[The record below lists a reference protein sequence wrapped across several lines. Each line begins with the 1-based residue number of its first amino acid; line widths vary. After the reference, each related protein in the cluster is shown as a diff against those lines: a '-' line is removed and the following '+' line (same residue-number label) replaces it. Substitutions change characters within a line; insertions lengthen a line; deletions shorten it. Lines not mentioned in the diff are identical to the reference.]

1 MIYRIA
7 EMADWQ
13 AALLRGEFSSADL
26 LREGFIHCSERAQV
40 LRTAQK
46 YYAGRSGL
54 VLLEIDDAAIAAS
67 IRREDL
73 TGRGENF
80 PHAYSPIPL
89 KAIVRHFKFL
99 ANDEGLF
106 CLPTGI

>member
-7 EMADWQ
+7 EIGDWMAAQ
-13 AALLRGEFSSADL
+13 QRGEFASADL
-26 LREGFIHCSERAQV
+26 LQEGFIHCSERAQV

-46 YYAGRSGL
+46 YYAGRSAL
-54 VLLEIDDAAIAAS
+54 VLLEIDDDVIAAS

-80 PHAYSPIPL
+80 PHVYSPIPL

-99 ANDEGLF
+99 ANDEGMF
-106 CLPTGI
+106 CLPAGM

>member
-13 AALLRGEFSSADL
+13 AALLHGEFSSADL
-26 LREGFIHCSERAQV
+26 LQEGFIHCSERAQV